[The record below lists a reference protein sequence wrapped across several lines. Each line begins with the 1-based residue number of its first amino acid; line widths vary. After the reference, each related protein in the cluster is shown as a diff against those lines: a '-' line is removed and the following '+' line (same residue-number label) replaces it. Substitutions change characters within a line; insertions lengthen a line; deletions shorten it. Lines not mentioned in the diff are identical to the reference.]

1 MKNWFL
7 ARAYPERLVDAEI
20 GKVKF
25 SHNKAFI
32 NIEQSKSAGIPL
44 ILNLIIT
51 LIVTFMVTLM
61 VALMVILMVIFRL
74 AVNKPQKCFLLPNH

>member
-1 MKNWFL
+1 M

-25 SHNKAFI
+25 SHNKTFI

-44 ILNLIIT
+44 MLNLIIT

-61 VALMVILMVIFRL
+61 VALMVILMVAIDQRNL
-74 AVNKPQKCFLLPNH
+74 KWKHIVPVCR